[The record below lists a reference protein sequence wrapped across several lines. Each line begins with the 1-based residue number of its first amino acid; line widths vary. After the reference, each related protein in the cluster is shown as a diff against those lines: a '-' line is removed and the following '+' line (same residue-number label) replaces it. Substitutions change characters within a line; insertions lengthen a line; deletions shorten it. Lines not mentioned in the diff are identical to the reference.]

1 MMVYLFRDLELSIKK
16 ADIALE
22 DPKNLKVIL
31 IIWLLHSS
39 VLKDDNNP
47 PEENHEREK
56 EQNQDEDEEDK
67 NKSKL

>member
-16 ADIALE
+16 VDIALE
-22 DPKNLKVIL
+22 YPKNLKIIL

-39 VLKDDNNP
+39 VLKDDNNTFK
-47 PEENHEREK
+47 ENQEREN
-56 EQNQDEDEEDK
+56 EQNEDEDEDK